1 MVTSWDLIEQE
12 QINMNNL
19 YKRPMFRK
27 GGSAEGGITSG
38 LQAPRQGYATN
49 EDNLVQKGDVSK
61 MGQINRDLQLLD
73 TLAPRPVRP
82 QSTAM
87 NDFLINFG
95 LNMASAS
102 PTGNIFQ
109 TAAMQA
115 KDPFAQFQKQKQ
127 TEMAMDAN
135 IASDQRATVLGLMK
149 NLSEDDKNKL
159 FEEASFMVE
168 KGATNPFTNK
178 PFKDVNEAYDVLIR
192 KNLMSKESLKTDE
205 AMYNETVE
213 TLFNNNLKDQ
223 SFKGNNL
230 AARKLSEH
238 EAKVIHKMYPQALLD
253 QLDSQTTYIDS
264 VYVDV
269 DAAGNMTLNNIG
281 EIVGYRPNKIY
292 FNIAD
297 GAFYRLGA
305 DKKTF
310 TVVDIA
316 DFAD

>member
-1 MVTSWDLIEQE
+1 
-12 QINMNNL
+12 
-19 YKRPMFRK
+19 MFRK

-38 LQAPRQGYATN
+38 LQAPRQGYSTGKLAK
-49 EDNLVQKGDVSK
+49 VQA
-61 MGQINRDLQLLD
+61 DLALLNQ
-73 TLAPRPVRP
+73 LAPAPVRP

-109 TAAMQA
+109 TAAKQA
-115 KDPFAQFQKQKQ
+115 KDPFSQFQKQKL
-127 TEMAMDAN
+127 TEQAMDAN
-135 IASDQRATVLGLMK
+135 AMSDQRATVAALMK
-149 NLSEDDKNKL
+149 GIDDDDKNKL
-159 FEEASFMVE
+159 YAEAQYMIE

-192 KNLMSKESLKTDE
+192 KSLMSKESLKTDE
-205 AMYNETVE
+205 AIFNETLE
-213 TLFNNNLKDQ
+213 TLFNNNLKDEF
-223 SFKGNNL
+223 FKGNNL
-230 AARKLSEH
+230 AARKLAEH
-238 EAKVIHKMYPQALLD
+238 EAKVIHKMYPKELID
-253 QLDSQTTYIDS
+253 QFDSQITYIDS
-264 VYVDV
+264 MFVDV
-269 DAAGNMTLNNIG
+269 DAQGNMKLNDIG
-281 EIVGYRPNKIY
+281 KPLGYRPNKIY